1 MESRG
6 LSWEYNSVLDM
17 FGDFSI
23 CMLLIVFRDVIN
35 LRTLLTV
42 VQRPFTPVFIFNPC
56 ASSTNI
62 DIKAWKGH

>member
-23 CMLLIVFRDVIN
+23 CMLLIVFGDVID

-42 VQRPFTPVFIFNPC
+42 V
-56 ASSTNI
+56 
-62 DIKAWKGH
+62 